1 MNFEPG
7 EIYHVYNRGNN
18 SQNIFFERLNYLYF
32 LKKMSAH
39 ILNCAD
45 LLAWCLMKNHFHWMI
60 RVKDDDQCRSETD
73 KISTLNRDI
82 ATLLSSY
89 TKAINRKYS
98 RTGSLFQQKTRAIKL
113 NSDKCADEY
122 YPLICFNYIHQN
134 PLKAKIVRH
143 LNEYEFSSFS
153 DYAGY
158 RNGKLCNQSLA
169 TELLDLPESSK
180 EFERMSYKM
189 IPEHLSRSLT

>member
-18 SQNIFFERLNYLYF
+18 SQNIFFERINYLYF
-32 LKKMSAH
+32 LKKMSTH

-45 LLAWCLMKNHFHWMI
+45 ILAWCLMKNHFHWMI
-60 RVKDDDQCRSETD
+60 RVKDDDQCRNETD
-73 KISTLNRDI
+73 KISTLNKDI

-113 NSDKCADEY
+113 NSDKSADEY

-134 PLKAKIVRH
+134 PLKAKIVRR

-158 RNGKLCNQSLA
+158 RNGKLCNQPLA
-169 TELLDLPESSK
+169 TNLLDLPESSE
-180 EFERMSYKM
+180 EFERMSYQM
-189 IPEHLSRSLT
+189 IPEHLSRSLI